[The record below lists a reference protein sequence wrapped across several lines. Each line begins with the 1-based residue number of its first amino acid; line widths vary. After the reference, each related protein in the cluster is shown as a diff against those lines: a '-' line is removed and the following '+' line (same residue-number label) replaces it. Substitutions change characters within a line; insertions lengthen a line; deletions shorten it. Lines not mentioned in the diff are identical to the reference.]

1 MALPRVNAPK
11 YELTI
16 PSSGKKVQYR
26 PYLVK
31 EEKLLMIAMESGDE
45 GQMITAI
52 KDIIQECTFGEVDV
66 TKLPMFDIEYIFVK
80 IRSKSVGEST
90 TVKISC
96 SSCNQMSE
104 VTIDMDKEMKVTES
118 PDMLIKLTP
127 ELSIKMRYPSMND
140 YLDIINSKDKDIDKI
155 FNMIAMSIDTIFAG
169 DDVYD
174 VKNES
179 KKEVQAF
186 IESLN
191 ASQFQLVRDF
201 FEAMPQA
208 SIHVNFDCEH
218 CGHHHD
224 MDLKGLKSFFN

>member
-16 PSSGKKVQYR
+16 PSTGKKVTYR

-45 GQMITAI
+45 SQMITSI
-52 KDIIQECTFGEVDV
+52 RDIISECTFGEVNV
-66 TKLPMFDIEYIFVK
+66 TKLPMFDIEYIFMK

-96 SSCNQMSE
+96 SECKEMTE
-104 VTIDMDKEMKVTES
+104 VTVDMDKEMTVTEAPS
-118 PDMLIKLTP
+118 DTIKLSDDLT
-127 ELSIKMRYPSMND
+127 IKMKYPSMND
-140 YLDIINSKDKDIDKI
+140 YMDIINSKDKDIDKI
-155 FNMIAMSIDTIFAG
+155 FNMIAASIDTIFAG

-174 VKNES
+174 VKSES

-191 ASQFQLVRDF
+191 ANQFAQVRAF
-201 FEAMPQA
+201 FEGMPQT

>member
-11 YELTI
+11 YELTV
-16 PSSGKKVQYR
+16 PSTGKKVQYR

-96 SSCNQMSE
+96 SSCSQMSE

-179 KKEVQAF
+179 KKEVQSF

-201 FEAMPQA
+201 FESMPQT